1 MLYIR
6 TNIQNYAFYI
16 IIIIHLVRDEF
27 QNYVIINHL
36 VIISQY
42 IYIYIYIYCGGQKV
56 EQISMVGFNLVTIR
70 LLN

>member
-1 MLYIR
+1 M
-6 TNIQNYAFYI
+6 QNCAFYI

-42 IYIYIYIYCGGQKV
+42 IYIYIYCGGRKV
-56 EQISMVGFNLVTIR
+56 EQISMVGFNLVIIC
-70 LLN
+70 LHN